1 MKKKA
6 KQILDEFDYQLIHKH
21 VRISPPKTQLEKLF
35 KNKKK
40 YDRSKIKQETE
51 ELMDDLE

>member
-6 KQILDEFDYQLIHKH
+6 KQLLDEFDYQLIHKH
-21 VRISPPKTQLEKLF
+21 VRIVLPKTQLEKPF
-35 KNKKK
+35 KNKTK
-40 YDRSKIKQETE
+40 YDRNKIKQETE